1 MGDLGLRWSS
11 ATGAAI
17 SSSPAVANGLV
28 YVGSNNGNLYALNA
42 ASGALLWQYTTGG
55 TVGSSP
61 VVANGAVL
69 VGSDDHYVYALNAS
83 TGALI
88 WNLTGNSVASSPT
101 VVNAIVYVGS
111 EDGNLYGLDVG
122 TGALVWQYATGSA
135 IDSSPAVANG
145 VVYCAN
151 PVLPGRRWA
160 EITDSGP
167 TQDRQKTNVT
177 ALRKVILTTDLKN
190 FLPGSDTARKTNK
203 IDKIA
208 ATNPGDR

>member
-1 MGDLGLRWSS
+1 
-11 ATGAAI
+11 
-17 SSSPAVANGLV
+17 
-28 YVGSNNGNLYALNA
+28 
-42 ASGALLWQYTTGG
+42 
-55 TVGSSP
+55 
-61 VVANGAVL
+61 
-69 VGSDDHYVYALNAS
+69 
-83 TGALI
+83 
-88 WNLTGNSVASSPT
+88 

-111 EDGNLYGLDVG
+111 EDGNLYALDVG

-135 IDSSPAVANG
+135 VDSSPAVANG

-190 FLPGSDTARKTNK
+190 LSPGATRRERPTKSTKLQLPTR
-203 IDKIA
+203 
-208 ATNPGDR
+208 